1 MLWESLLHLK
11 LRQHR
16 ILSVMVHKVGF
27 SSKAMVFMVDFIN
40 ETRSSRRLVVESY
53 LDYECRG
60 DYSNR

>member
-1 MLWESLLHLK
+1 MGKPFAPQIAAASN
-11 LRQHR
+11 
-16 ILSVMVHKVGF
+16 LSVIVHKVGF
-27 SSKAMVFMVDFIN
+27 PSKVRVFMVDFIN